1 LLTIRST
8 SPDFGAFVVAKGTA
22 TMTTEQIQGVSNQRL
37 AKPQQPLDLTRIDEC
52 AAPDGTGCKVRFV
65 IQIALK
71 VELSIEDMNSFTPSG
86 GIILK
91 FCAS

>member
-1 LLTIRST
+1 MT
-8 SPDFGAFVVAKGTA
+8 KGTA
-22 TMTTEQIQGVSNQRL
+22 TMTTERTQGALIQRL
-37 AKPQQPLDLTRIDEC
+37 TKPQQPLDLARVDDR
-52 AAPDGTGCKVRFV
+52 AGHDSTGCKVHFV

-71 VELSIEDMNSFTPSG
+71 VELSIEDMNSITPSG

>member
-1 LLTIRST
+1 
-8 SPDFGAFVVAKGTA
+8 
-22 TMTTEQIQGVSNQRL
+22 MTTEQPQGASIQRL
-37 AKPQQPLDLTRIDEC
+37 TKPQQPLDLTRIDDR
-52 AAPDGTGCKVRFV
+52 AGHDGTGCKVHFV

-71 VELSIEDMNSFTPSG
+71 VELSIEDMNSFTSQG